1 VRRVEDYIEAHWDQA
16 ITIEKLADVTE
27 ISARS
32 IFKAFQRSR
41 GYSPMAFAKKV
52 RLTHANE
59 MLKMPDAKTSV
70 TGVAFACGFANL
82 GHFAK
87 DYQEMF
93 RELPS
98 ETLGRSKW
106 SSTG

>member
-1 VRRVEDYIEAHWDQA
+1 
-16 ITIEKLADVTE
+16 
-27 ISARS
+27 
-32 IFKAFQRSR
+32 
-41 GYSPMAFAKKV
+41 MAFAKKV